1 VIYIRERRDE
11 AGGCGGRVTPSM
23 VASMAR
29 QMAARWSTKTSA
41 LWSILLQNYFRSIE
55 TQD

>member
-55 TQD
+55 T